1 MEVEQVPIKELL
13 DSINFEFNIDTQYK
27 NEIEGEIDDYTSF
40 IYNID
45 SKEYSIVF
53 FDMEEMEE
61 LFVPI
66 IESDFKENFTLNK
79 LTITNNDFNTFK
91 SLIDSLIEK
100 GEI

>member
-13 DSINFEFNIDTQYK
+13 DSINFEFNINTQYK
-27 NEIEGEIDDYTSF
+27 NEVEGEIDDYTSF

-45 SKEYSIVF
+45 SKEYSILF
-53 FDMEEMEE
+53 FEMEEMEE
-61 LFVPI
+61 MFIPI
-66 IESDFKENFTLNK
+66 TESDFKEDFTLNK
-79 LTITNNDFNTFK
+79 LTITSNDFNNFK

>member
-13 DSINFEFNIDTQYK
+13 DSINFEFNINTQYK